1 MLAFRIALR
10 YLFSKKSHNAVNVI
24 SAISLAGVAVASM
37 AIMIVL
43 SVFNGFTE
51 LSASHLSKVDPDLKV
66 VATKGKTI
74 ADGDSAAAV
83 ISRLSGVAAAMPSV
97 EERGLIV
104 AGNSQMPVIFK
115 GVGDNYRDIVSVDS
129 IIIDGIYT
137 EALDTAGAMQIA
149 VGVANRT
156 GLRPSPMAVADV
168 YVPRRQGRINPA
180 NPMAAFRGTRLTVT
194 GVTQIDQADIDND
207 RIIIPLKRARQLLD
221 YDREATAV
229 EVRLAPGASVAEVS
243 VAITA
248 ALGDGVRV
256 LTRSA
261 QQGSAMKMIAIEKW
275 VTFLMLCFILIIASF
290 NIISTMSLLV
300 AEKRDDMKTLR
311 ALGAQRSQIRSI
323 FRYEGLLI
331 TLAGGT
337 VGIILGLLLSL
348 AQQHFGLIKL
358 NGDPST
364 LTITTYPVAVSGLD
378 VVAVIGAI
386 VVIAV
391 ATSSLITIFT
401 RKL

>member
-51 LSASHLSKVDPDLKV
+51 LSASHLSKIDPDLKV
-66 VATKGKTI
+66 VPATGKTI

-83 ISRLSGVAAAMPSV
+83 IMTVSGVAAAMPSV

-115 GVGDNYRDIVSVDS
+115 GVGDNYRDVIAVDS
-129 IIIDGIYT
+129 IVIDGVYT
-137 EALDTAGAMQIA
+137 ESVDTAGAMQIA

-156 GLRPSPMAVADV
+156 GLRPSLLSVADV
-168 YVPRRQGRINPA
+168 YVPRREGRINPA

-194 GVTQIDQADIDND
+194 GVTQIDQADLDND
-207 RIIIPLKRARQLLD
+207 RIIIPLDRARQLLD
-221 YDREATAV
+221 YDREATAI
-229 EVRLAPGASVAEVS
+229 EVRLAPGASAAEVS
-243 VAITA
+243 QAIVAT
-248 ALGDGVRV
+248 LGGSVRV
-256 LTRSA
+256 LTRSV

-290 NIISTMSLLV
+290 NIISTLSLLV
-300 AEKRDDMKTLR
+300 IEKRDDMKTLR
-311 ALGAQRSQIRSI
+311 ALGAARSQIRSI

-331 TLAGGT
+331 TIAGGT
-337 VGIILGLLLSL
+337 AGIILGLLLSL
-348 AQQHFGLIKL
+348 AQQHLGFIKL
-358 NGDPST
+358 NGDPTT
-364 LTITTYPVAVSGLD
+364 LTISTYPVAVSGLD
-378 VVAVIGAI
+378 VLAVFGAI
-386 VVIAV
+386 VVIALL
-391 ATSSLITIFT
+391 TSSLTTIFT
-401 RKL
+401 RKI

>member
-51 LSASHLSKVDPDLKV
+51 LSASHLSKIDPDLKV
-66 VATKGKTI
+66 VAARGKTI

-83 ISRLSGVAAAMPSV
+83 IMTVSGVAAAMPSV

-104 AGNSQMPVIFK
+104 AGNNQMPVIFK
-115 GVGDNYRDIVSVDS
+115 GVGDNYRDIIAVDS
-129 IIIDGIYT
+129 IVIDGIYT
-137 EALDTAGAMQIA
+137 EAVDTAGAMQIA

-156 GLRPSPMAVADV
+156 GLRPSLLSVADV
-168 YVPRRQGRINPA
+168 YVPRREGRINPA

-207 RIIIPLKRARQLLD
+207 RIIIPLDRARQLLD
-221 YDREATAV
+221 YDREATAI
-229 EVRLAPGASVAEVS
+229 EVRLAPGASAEEVS
-243 VAITA
+243 QAIA
-248 ALGDGVRV
+248 ATLGGSVRV

-290 NIISTMSLLV
+290 NIISTLSLLV
-300 AEKRDDMKTLR
+300 IEKRDDMKTLR
-311 ALGAQRSQIRSI
+311 ALGAARSQIRSI

-331 TLAGGT
+331 TIAGGT
-337 VGIILGLLLSL
+337 AGIILGLLLSL
-348 AQQHFGLIKL
+348 AQQHFGFIKL
-358 NGDPST
+358 NGDPTT
-364 LTITTYPVAVSGLD
+364 LTISTYPVAVSGLD
-378 VVAVIGAI
+378 VLAVFGAI
-386 VVIAV
+386 VVIALL
-391 ATSSLITIFT
+391 TSSLTTIFT
-401 RKL
+401 RKI

>member
-66 VATKGKTI
+66 VAAKGKTI

-83 ISRLSGVAAAMPSV
+83 ISRLAGVAAAMPSV

-137 EALDTAGAMQIA
+137 EALDTTGAMQIA

-156 GLRPSPMAVADV
+156 GLRPSPLAVADV

-243 VAITA
+243 AAITA

-261 QQGSAMKMIAIEKW
+261 QQGSAMKMISIEKW

-290 NIISTMSLLV
+290 NIISTLSLLV
-300 AEKRDDMKTLR
+300 IEKRDDMKTLR

-331 TLAGGT
+331 TLAGGA

-378 VVAVIGAI
+378 VVAIFGAI

-391 ATSSLITIFT
+391 ATSSLTTIFT

>member
-51 LSASHLSKVDPDLKV
+51 LSASHLSKIDPDLKV
-66 VATKGKTI
+66 VPAKGKTI

-83 ISRLSGVAAAMPSV
+83 IMTVSGVAAAMPSV

-104 AGNSQMPVIFK
+104 AGNNQMPVIFK
-115 GVGDNYRDIVSVDS
+115 GVGDNYRDVIAVDS
-129 IIIDGIYT
+129 IVIDGVYT
-137 EALDTAGAMQIA
+137 ESVDTAGAMQIA

-156 GLRPSPMAVADV
+156 GLRPSLLSVADV
-168 YVPRRQGRINPA
+168 YVPRREGRINPA

-194 GVTQIDQADIDND
+194 GVTQSDQADLDND
-207 RIIIPLKRARQLLD
+207 RIIIPLDRARQLLD
-221 YDREATAV
+221 YDREATAI
-229 EVRLAPGASVAEVS
+229 EVRLASGASAAEVS
-243 VAITA
+243 QAIA
-248 ALGDGVRV
+248 ATLGGSVRV

-290 NIISTMSLLV
+290 NIISTLSLLV
-300 AEKRDDMKTLR
+300 IEKRDDMKTLR
-311 ALGAQRSQIRSI
+311 ALGAARSQIRSI

-331 TLAGGT
+331 TIAGGT
-337 VGIILGLLLSL
+337 AGIILGLLLSL
-348 AQQHFGLIKL
+348 AQQHLGFIKL
-358 NGDPST
+358 NGDPTT
-364 LTITTYPVAVSGLD
+364 LTISTYPVAVSGLD
-378 VVAVIGAI
+378 VLAVFGAI
-386 VVIAV
+386 VVIALL
-391 ATSSLITIFT
+391 TSSLTTIFT
-401 RKL
+401 RKI

>member
-66 VATKGKTI
+66 VAAKGKTI

-83 ISRLSGVAAAMPSV
+83 ISRLAGVAAVMPSV

-156 GLRPSPMAVADV
+156 GLRPSPLAVADV

-243 VAITA
+243 AAITV

-290 NIISTMSLLV
+290 NIISTLSLLV
-300 AEKRDDMKTLR
+300 IEKRDDMKTLR

-331 TLAGGT
+331 TLAGGA

-378 VVAVIGAI
+378 VVAVFGAI

-391 ATSSLITIFT
+391 ATSSLTTIFT

>member
-10 YLFSKKSHNAVNVI
+10 YLFSKKSHNVVNVI
-24 SAISLAGVAVASM
+24 SAISLAGVAVASL

-290 NIISTMSLLV
+290 NIISTLSLLV
-300 AEKRDDMKTLR
+300 IEKRDDMKTLR

-391 ATSSLITIFT
+391 ATSSLTTIFT